1 MSSCLHGIP
10 WLVRRERKAMEG
22 EVRQMQA
29 DMQALGEA
37 DLDAQQVHLSSLN
50 ASGVSS
56 TQVLQI
62 SCLAAN

>member
-1 MSSCLHGIP
+1 
-10 WLVRRERKAMEG
+10 MEG